1 MTTFFKKV
9 SARFATELIFHSL
22 IWEVLRRK
30 SGIMGSTIAFSRKIW
45 NTFCYKLL
53 PSCFM
58 PPRLFTDAS
67 NRTRLCDNV
76 LDKSEFCK
84 AFLKDDI
91 HEEYQ
96 TLIRGLDPES
106 VATVTTLI
114 NRVRQVFQTGD
125 PRFILTLEEKNVL
138 QKLLTEFFPRIIRIS
153 PSVWVYGN
161 YTLPIWWFEPHV
173 LFYRH
178 HINCLR
184 TLGKVKNKA
193 VIDAG
198 AFIGDSAI
206 LFSEYTDKNV
216 YAFEPFKQNYELL
229 GKTIALNPQCKNII
243 AVPYALG
250 DETTTLMGK
259 FIGAAAT
266 LATGEGRD
274 EIHVVTLDD
283 FVAEHHLEVGLI
295 KVDVEGFEQRLL
307 KGAEKTIKM
316 QKPALFL
323 SIYHSP
329 DDFFHIKPLIE
340 SWNLGYIFKIIK
352 SLDGQLFNETTLV
365 AEVL

>member
-1 MTTFFKKV
+1 
-9 SARFATELIFHSL
+9 
-22 IWEVLRRK
+22 
-30 SGIMGSTIAFSRKIW
+30 
-45 NTFCYKLL
+45 
-53 PSCFM
+53 M
-58 PPRLFTDAS
+58 PPRLSTDSS
-67 NRTRLCDNV
+67 NRTRLCDGT
-76 LDKSEFCK
+76 LAKSEFCK

-96 TLIRGLDPES
+96 ALIRNLDPES
-106 VATVTTLI
+106 VATVVTLI
-114 NRVRQVFQTGD
+114 NRLRQVFLMGD
-125 PRFILTLEEKNVL
+125 PRFILTLEEKNTL

-153 PSVWVYGN
+153 PSVWAYGH

-173 LFYRH
+173 FFYRY
-178 HINCLR
+178 HISCLR
-184 TLGKVKNKA
+184 TLDKVKNKA

-198 AFIGDSAI
+198 AFIGDTAI

-216 YAFEPFKQNYELL
+216 YAFEPFKQNYDLL
-229 GKTIALNPQCKNII
+229 KKTIALNPQCKNII

-266 LATGEGRD
+266 LTSGVGRD
-274 EIHVVTLDD
+274 GIHVVTLDD
-283 FVAEHHLEVGLI
+283 FVAEHHLDVGLI
-295 KVDVEGFEQRLL
+295 KVDVEGFEQRLI

-316 QKPALFL
+316 QKPALLL

-340 SWNLGYIFKIIK
+340 SWNLGYTFKIIK
-352 SLDGQLFNETTLV
+352 PLDGQLFNETMLV